1 MEKEEN
7 QNQENTTAE
16 TSNESNQ
23 DHKQSDNKQEENKDV
38 EEKIELSPEEKIKEL
53 EDKLA
58 RTFAEMENQRR
69 RFEKEK
75 DDAFDYGGFAFAREA
90 LNLIDNLARSKLI
103 LESDETLKDTEAL
116 KKTLEHF
123 EIINKDLI
131 SIFTKNNIKPIDC
144 LNKKLDPN
152 LHQAMMEI
160 EDDQKDSGTIVQEI
174 QKGFMMK
181 DRLLRPSLVGVSKKT
196 GIKNDLTVVTLKIAG
211 SPKINTILKSIFPFW
226 NCFKLPKRA
235 LKPTTNRE

>member
-7 QNQENTTAE
+7 LNQENIKSE
-16 TSNESNQ
+16 TSNENNEADKKS
-23 DHKQSDNKQEENKDV
+23 DDNKEENKIV
-38 EEKIELSPEEKIKEL
+38 EEKKELTPEERIKEL

-75 DDAFDYGGFAFAREA
+75 DDAYEYGGFAFAKEA

-103 LESDETLKDTEAL
+103 LESDDALKDTEAL
-116 KKTLEHF
+116 NKTLEHF
-123 EIINKDLI
+123 DIINKDLI

-160 EDDQKDSGTIVQEI
+160 EDDQKEPGTIVQEV
-174 QKGFMMK
+174 QKGFMIK

-196 GIKNDLTVVTLKIAG
+196 EKKEE
-211 SPKINTILKSIFPFW
+211 KSEE
-226 NCFKLPKRA
+226 NKENLNK
-235 LKPTTNRE
+235 

>member
-7 QNQENTTAE
+7 PSQEAE
-16 TSNESNQ
+16 TKDHSEEANEV
-23 DHKQSDNKQEENKDV
+23 DKQESDIQTKLDAKEV
-38 EEKIELSPEEKIKEL
+38 EEEISTEDKIKEL
-53 EDKLA
+53 EEKLT

-75 DDAFDYGGFAFAREA
+75 DDAFDYGGFSFAKEA

-103 LESDETLKDTEAL
+103 LENDETLKDSEAL
-116 KKTLEHF
+116 KKTLEHLDV
-123 EIINKDLI
+123 IDKDLI

-160 EDDQKDSGTIVQEI
+160 EDNQKEPGTIIQEV
-174 QKGFMMK
+174 QKGFMIK
-181 DRLLRPSLVGVSKKT
+181 DRLLRPSLVGVSKK
-196 GIKNDLTVVTLKIAG
+196 IENKDQKDEENKENFDK
-211 SPKINTILKSIFPFW
+211 
-226 NCFKLPKRA
+226 
-235 LKPTTNRE
+235 

>member
-7 QNQENTTAE
+7 LN
-16 TSNESNQ
+16 
-23 DHKQSDNKQEENKDV
+23 QEENISQSPEDNIKAEKPLEEGQTKLNEE
-38 EEKIELSPEEKIKEL
+38 EEKKEASPEEKIKEL

-75 DDAFDYGGFAFAREA
+75 DDAFDYGGFTFAKEA
-90 LNLIDNLARSKLI
+90 LNLIDNLERSKLI
-103 LESDETLKDTEAL
+103 LESDEVLKGTEAL
-116 KKTLEHF
+116 KKTLDHLKV
-123 EIINKDLI
+123 INKDLV

-160 EDDQKDSGTIVQEI
+160 EDNEKEPGTIVQEV
-174 QKGFMMK
+174 QKGFMIK
-181 DRLLRPSLVGVSKKT
+181 DRLLRPSLVGVSKK
-196 GIKNDLTVVTLKIAG
+196 
-211 SPKINTILKSIFPFW
+211 
-226 NCFKLPKRA
+226 
-235 LKPTTNRE
+235 RETQDQKDEENKENLDK